1 MKAAAAG
8 LPLAALVVAAGPAA
22 GQVGVELPSGQTVTL
37 VDIVHDAPG
46 AAGRTARFRFL
57 APQIARDGGSVD
69 AETAF
74 GDMQALCEEYAL
86 PRLPATGPVPAQ
98 IVITLMDREV
108 AFGQPAPEAT
118 QFFEAFR
125 PEGTTCIWEP
135 F

>member
-1 MKAAAAG
+1 MALRG
-8 LPLAALVVAAGPAA
+8 LPLAAIVVAAGPAA
-22 GQVGVELPSGQTVTL
+22 GQDRVDVPSGQAVSL

-57 APQIARDGGSVD
+57 APQIARDGGTVD

-74 GDMQALCEEYAL
+74 GDMQALCEDFAL
-86 PRLPATGPVPAQ
+86 PRLPAMGPRPAQ
-98 IVITLMDREV
+98 IVISLMDREV

-125 PEGTTCIWEP
+125 PEDATCIWEP